1 LSYLFDSSSIFI
13 AFKRDKEDLLLDN
26 YTINLAIFELGNIIW
41 KEAYVFRSMTIKDAV
56 EILDMFSEILSTM
69 KIIEIRSL
77 KREILNLAV
86 EMGVSYYDA
95 AYAYV
100 AKDKNLIL
108 VTEDKRLRNALS
120 ESGIKVINL
129 DQLNKAVR

>member
-1 LSYLFDSSSIFI
+1 MSYLFDSSSIFI
-13 AFKRDKEDLLLDN
+13 AFKRDKEALLLDN

-41 KEAYVFRSMTIKDAV
+41 KEAYVFRTMTRKDAV

-100 AKDKNLIL
+100 TKDKNLIL

>member
-69 KIIEIRSL
+69 RIIEIKAL
-77 KREILNLAV
+77 KKDILNLAL
-86 EMGVSYYDA
+86 EMGLTYYDA

-100 AKDKNLIL
+100 AKDKDLIL

-120 ESGIKVINL
+120 ESDIKVMNL
-129 DQLNKAVR
+129 NQLNKSR

>member
-1 LSYLFDSSSIFI
+1 MSYLFDSSSIFI

-41 KEAYVFRSMTIKDAV
+41 KEAYVFRSMTRKDAV

-86 EMGVSYYDA
+86 EMGVTYYDA

-120 ESGIKVINL
+120 ESSIKVINL